1 MKLLPQA
8 PKKAIKA
15 FLKQKPLR
23 SEIDLLK
30 KNLITL
36 LDKISVIEKQPK
48 DESEE
53 HLKNDMRDFLRDTF
67 YKESHAINT
76 KDKKDL
82 VIHLGKKI
90 DSNVGV
96 IIETKRP
103 SNTLEMISLDNANK
117 KALHEIILY
126 YFGERNNG
134 NHELK
139 QLIISNIYEWYI
151 IDANYFDKFIY
162 RNNAIKKLYETKLN
176 DKKDNPWFYEEVAK
190 LIEKVNIEIPCVYIN
205 IKEYEQIV
213 RDTNIENDK
222 ELSALLK
229 ILSPQYLL
237 KATSVNDS
245 NSLNE
250 KFYQELLHI
259 IGLEEAKE
267 GGKNIIRRK
276 KENIEAASL
285 MEMALK
291 KIKTKGIHKIVDIKN
306 YGDNADEQYFHI
318 ALELCIVWINRILFL
333 KLLEGQLMSY
343 HYGNKDY
350 CFLNKQMIPNFNELF
365 ILFHNVLAVN
375 IGNRDTEIADKYTLI
390 PYLNSSLFEISD
402 IEDLTICI
410 DSLDNTHLL
419 ALMPNS
425 ILKDTNKSTKA
436 LPPLDY
442 LFSFLDAYDFA
453 SEGTEEVQEDNKN
466 LINASVLGKVFEKIN
481 GYKDGSIFTPAFITM
496 YMCRESIRLAVIEKF
511 NEALS
516 PKGEKMFETFDDVK
530 SYTFRNYKA
539 KDILACNKIINGLHI
554 CDPAVGSGH
563 FLVSALNEIIS
574 IKAELGI
581 LADKNGFP
589 LRDYEIEIVNDELI
603 ITDFKGNIV
612 EYRLK
617 DGKPLNKE
625 MQNVQ
630 ETLFYEKQH
639 IIENCLFG
647 VDINPN
653 SVKICRL
660 RLWIELLKNMYYI
673 LPTTFLREEDSF
685 PPLGGAGGGWET
697 LPNIDINIKCGNSL
711 LSRFALDADLSKAL
725 KSIKYDI
732 KAYRGFVQEY
742 KNEKNKEVK
751 RVLQQ
756 VIDNIKKDFRTEIH
770 KNDPKL
776 VKLHKLSGDLFN
788 LLNQTFIFD
797 LTAKEKKAQKEKQ
810 NKLENEIAKLSQEID
825 EVKTNAIYK
834 NAFEWRF
841 EFPEIL
847 SDEGNFLGFDVI
859 VGNPPYFPLSLLN
872 NSLQNHFNSFYTQ
885 TFTKGADIY
894 CLFYE
899 LGINILKDN
908 SNLCYITSNRFCF
921 TNYGVNLRTYL
932 SKINILQIIN
942 FNEVNVFSNVNVG
955 SLIMIIEKKKPD
967 ENKIKS
973 LDFKEST
980 FLVSINDI
988 INKKGNLLDKTY
1000 FKENQWS
1007 FDNNNTQQIKA
1018 KIESKGISF
1027 VNWKNISINR
1037 GVTTGANNIFV
1048 IDTLTKEKLCKEDAN
1063 SIEIIK
1069 PLLKGR
1075 NIKRYQ
1081 TIWNG
1086 DWIIFTKRGINIDQ
1100 YPAIKNYLFQFK
1112 NELEPGIGRK
1122 KGNYKWFEV
1131 QDITAFSP
1139 EFEKTKLIWTRL
1151 SNINT
1156 FAISD
1161 DKEFSLD
1168 STSFAVTKD
1177 AKYLLAILNS
1187 KVVLFYFKLGSVIWG
1202 KDGIKWFGEYFDN
1215 IPIPEISIEQQQPFI
1230 ELVDRIIELKKDNN
1244 VLSEKINEIEKQID
1258 VLVYQLYDISAE
1270 EQAVIEKLI

>member
-23 SEIDLLK
+23 SEIDLFK

-36 LDKISVIEKQPK
+36 LDKISVIEKQDK
-48 DESEE
+48 DVREE

-67 YKESHAINT
+67 YRESHAINI
-76 KDKKDL
+76 KEDKDL

-103 SNTLEMISLDNANK
+103 SNTLEMISIDNANK

-134 NHELK
+134 NNELK

-190 LIEKVNIEIPCVYIN
+190 LIEKANVEIPCVYIN

-237 KATSVNDS
+237 KAASVNDS

-291 KIKTKGIHKIVDIKN
+291 KIKTKGIHKIVDIKS
-306 YGDNADEQYFHI
+306 YGDNSDEQYFHI

-350 CFLNKQMIPNFNELF
+350 CFLNKQTILDFNELF

-375 IGNRDTEIADKYTLI
+375 IGNRDTEIANKYTLV

-425 ILKDTNKSTKA
+425 ILKDTNKNTKA

-516 PKGEKMFETFDDVK
+516 PKGEKMFDTFDDIK
-530 SYTFRNYKA
+530 SYTFRNHKTQ
-539 KDILACNKIINGLHI
+539 DVLACNKIINGLHI

-581 LADKNGFP
+581 LADKNGFI

-660 RLWIELLKNMYYI
+660 RLWIELLKNAYYKA
-673 LPTTFLREEDSF
+673 DSNY
-685 PPLGGAGGGWET
+685 LALET

-756 VIDNIKKDFRTEIH
+756 MIDNIKKDFRTEIH

-776 VKLHKLSGDLFN
+776 LKLHKLSGDLFN
-788 LLNQTFIFD
+788 LLNQTAIFD

-810 NKLENEIAKLSQEID
+810 NKLETEIGKLTQEID
-825 EVKTNAIYK
+825 EIKNNVIYN

-859 VGNPPYFPLSLLN
+859 VGNPPYISAMELKKNLSIPEYKTLKEN
-872 NSLQNHFNSFYTQ
+872 YRIA
-885 TFTKGADIY
+885 KGTVDLFIY
-894 CLFYE
+894 FFE
-899 LGINILKDN
+899 RGVNILKLN
-908 SNLCYITSNRFCF
+908 GQLNFITPNR
-921 TNYGVNLRTYL
+921 YL
-932 SKINILQIIN
+932 SASYGEELRKFLFEKVIINEIIDYSHIKVFKEANTYPISTSLTIKNHIKTYDIKIGKYNIINNTIIFKKVNSEKLDFLEGFIWGYLLNDKINITEKVINKSIPIIKCATINATSTASEADEYHNLINEKEGFKLINTGTIDKYKSLWGIEKLTDKGKKYLNPYLPKDNTKISNNRNNLYKSPKIILAKIALSVEAFFDEKGEYASINTNCLHN
-942 FNEVNVFSNVNVG
+942 FNELYNPKF
-955 SLIMIIEKKKPD
+955 I
-967 ENKIKS
+967 
-973 LDFKEST
+973 
-980 FLVSINDI
+980 
-988 INKKGNLLDKTY
+988 
-1000 FKENQWS
+1000 
-1007 FDNNNTQQIKA
+1007 
-1018 KIESKGISF
+1018 
-1027 VNWKNISINR
+1027 
-1037 GVTTGANNIFV
+1037 
-1048 IDTLTKEKLCKEDAN
+1048 
-1063 SIEIIK
+1063 
-1069 PLLKGR
+1069 
-1075 NIKRYQ
+1075 
-1081 TIWNG
+1081 
-1086 DWIIFTKRGINIDQ
+1086 
-1100 YPAIKNYLFQFK
+1100 
-1112 NELEPGIGRK
+1112 
-1122 KGNYKWFEV
+1122 
-1131 QDITAFSP
+1131 
-1139 EFEKTKLIWTRL
+1139 
-1151 SNINT
+1151 
-1156 FAISD
+1156 
-1161 DKEFSLD
+1161 
-1168 STSFAVTKD
+1168 
-1177 AKYLLAILNS
+1177 LAWLNS
-1187 KVVLFYFKLGSVIWG
+1187 KLFQYTFECFFEGLKMQGGYLLYSAPNISKMFIPVISL
-1202 KDGIKWFGEYFDN
+1202 E
-1215 IPIPEISIEQQQPFI
+1215 EQQPFI
-1230 ELVDRIIELKKDNN
+1230 DLVNKL
-1244 VLSEKINEIEKQID
+1244 LSNKEDDIEKQID
-1258 VLVYQLYDISAE
+1258 ALVYQLYDISAE
-1270 EQAVIEKLI
+1270 EQAVIEKGI